1 MGFIGR
7 IMILITL
14 LIVPASAWAV
24 HPFQVETTDTQG
36 RGNFLLELTGDYSK
50 NSSYKTTTSSGI
62 LTLGAGDRTDIA
74 VTVPYLTLDPSPE
87 TGTVSSGIGDVQLK
101 FKQRVYDNEVKQSLA
116 YQLYVNAST
125 GDEKKGLGTGNL
137 VWGFGFMD
145 QQVCHNN
152 ILRASLTYEVNGSD
166 LSDWHFADN
175 FALLYGLAA
184 EFPIT
189 GKFRLLTELAG
200 EARTSTDS
208 ESGIQTNLRPWTF
221 MAGFK
226 YDITKSWY
234 IDLAARAGLN
244 KDAEDYTALAGTA
257 FKF

>member
-1 MGFIGR
+1 MGFIGGV
-7 IMILITL
+7 IALITL
-14 LIVPASAWAV
+14 LMVPASAWAV

-50 NSSYKTTTSSGI
+50 DDAYKTTASSGI
-62 LTLGAGDRTDIA
+62 LTFGAGDRTDIA
-74 VTVPYLTLDPSPE
+74 LNVPYLKLDPSPVN
-87 TGTVSSGIGDVQLK
+87 GVLSSGIGDVQIK
-101 FKQRVYDNEVKQSLA
+101 FKQRVYDNEVRQSLA
-116 YQLYVNAST
+116 YQLYVNTST

-145 QQVCHNN
+145 QQVCHNT
-152 ILRASLTYEVNGSD
+152 ILRASLTYEVDGSD

-189 GKFRLLTELAG
+189 EKFRLLSELAG
-200 EARTSTDS
+200 ELRKNVDS
-208 ESGIQTNLRPWTF
+208 ESGIQTYLRPWTL
-221 MAGFK
+221 MAGVK
-226 YDITKSWY
+226 YDITKWWY
-234 IDLAARAGLN
+234 VDLAARAGLN
-244 KDAEDYTALAGTA
+244 NDAEDYTALAGTA